1 MSTLVLLPAQV
12 LDREQGRSLPH
23 ATDDVATQARLVPL
37 TPDEYA
43 EMVAHDAEMPVTD
56 AYSPTRWND
65 ISDRLAHPRGAV
77 VTTCDEKRE
86 PSRSTCSRARHAAC
100 E

>member
-56 AYSPTRWND
+56 EYS
-65 ISDRLAHPRGAV
+65 RLAHPRGAV